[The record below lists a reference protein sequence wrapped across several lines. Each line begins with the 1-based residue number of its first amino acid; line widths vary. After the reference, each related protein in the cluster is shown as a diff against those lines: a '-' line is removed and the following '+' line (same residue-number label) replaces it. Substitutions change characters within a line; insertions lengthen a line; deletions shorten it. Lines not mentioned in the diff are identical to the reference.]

1 MDHDREERERDIIA
15 LATTPIV
22 LDEMY
27 TIDEAEDALFSHII
41 NSHNTQCIISS
52 QRKKALSNR
61 KHRKRREWSWFVHY
75 MSHRAFRRYFRMSK
89 DCFSTL
95 CSRIETIVGEHQFRS
110 EEYIDR
116 LYDDNYRNSRNMI
129 LFTNLAHA
137 ARKSIGDFISGEV
150 KVAMALRI
158 LAGGTYMDLGLIFEL
173 GETYR
178 SNSSSICIV
187 SLSSLLWIGSV
198 DISQVNLADS
208 VLPRRH

>member
-1 MDHDREERERDIIA
+1 
-15 LATTPIV
+15 
-22 LDEMY
+22 
-27 TIDEAEDALFSHII
+27 
-41 NSHNTQCIISS
+41 
-52 QRKKALSNR
+52 
-61 KHRKRREWSWFVHY
+61 
-75 MSHRAFRRYFRMSK
+75 
-89 DCFSTL
+89 
-95 CSRIETIVGEHQFRS
+95 
-110 EEYIDR
+110 
-116 LYDDNYRNSRNMI
+116 MI